1 MPMTR
6 TRRPMSFRAQ
16 ISIAFGAVVVALIAV
31 LAMVLGDLQAESLR
45 RSAGDALEVVA
56 NNAQRALAAGL
67 DRRLNIVRTLAA
79 TPALWE
85 QGLDSRESAAALAQ
99 QQRISAHLAWMGVA
113 DTSGIVR
120 TSTGD
125 MLRGAD
131 VRARPWF
138 GKALHG
144 DYVGDVHDA
153 ALLANLL
160 PPADNGEPQ
169 RFVDF
174 AVPLRVNGH
183 VVGVLALHGSWEW
196 ARSVMASQLPEDP
209 KSLAMELFIVDRQGK
224 IIYAPPSS
232 TATRLGESL
241 SPMLRQPLRNAVVA
255 SWPDQIEYLTAT
267 ASAQAKD
274 EVADLGWTVVAR
286 LPEDVAYAPVRA
298 ALWRVVLFSLVAAFV
313 AMLVAWLVAGSI
325 SRPLSEIEKAAQTV
339 LEGKDGATIPA
350 ITTSA
355 ELQGLS
361 TTLIGM
367 TQTLQHRV
375 REHTLLARHD
385 PLTTLL
391 NRRGFEERFEQAI
404 AQAHRRE
411 TPLSVLAIDIDHFKQ
426 VNDRYG
432 HHAGDRVLFQ
442 LAEQLRAWFRQT
454 DCVARMGGEEFLVL
468 LPDTELRAAAALAD
482 AFVDEV
488 ARTDFHPVGHVTV
501 SCGAS
506 QVCDPHDGRSA
517 LRRADQALYRAKARG
532 RNRTVTLAED
542 LVTEA

>member
-1 MPMTR
+1 MTR
-6 TRRPMSFRAQ
+6 TLRPMSFRAQ

-31 LAMVLGDLQAESLR
+31 LAVVLGDLQAESLR

-85 QGLDSRESAAALAQ
+85 QGLESREAAAALAQ

-125 MLRGAD
+125 LLKGAD

-138 GKALHG
+138 GRGLQG

-153 ALLANLL
+153 VLLAKLL
-160 PPADNGEPQ
+160 PTSASGEPQ

-174 AVPLRVNGH
+174 AAPLRVNGH

-196 ARSVMASQLPEDP
+196 ARSVIASQLPEDP

-224 IIYAPPSS
+224 VIYAPP
-232 TATRLGESL
+232 ARDAQDVKVGHSL
-241 SPMLRQPLRNAVVA
+241 AAMLRQPMRSAVVA
-255 SWPDQIEYLTAT
+255 PWPDQVDYLTA
-267 ASAQAKD
+267 SATVQAKD
-274 EVADLGWTVVAR
+274 DAADLGWTVIAR
-286 LPEDVAYAPVRA
+286 LPKDVAYAPVRA
-298 ALWRVVLFSLVAAFV
+298 ALWRVVLFSIVAALV

-426 VNDRYG
+426 VNDLHG

-454 DCVARMGGEEFLVL
+454 DCVARMGGEEFIVL
-468 LPDTELRAAAALAD
+468 LPDTELRAASALAE

-506 QVCDPHDGRSA
+506 QVCDPHDGRAA